1 MALRQALTRVLTGIR
16 GFDEVAWGGLPQ
28 GRATLVTGTAG
39 AGKSLFA
46 VEFLARGIEEF
57 DEPGVFVNFEETPE
71 DIRVNAA
78 SLGFDIARW
87 ETEGKWAFVDA
98 ASPLGGEHNPT
109 TGAYDFGPLIARV
122 EHAVGMIGATRVAL
136 DPLSAILA
144 RFANS
149 ALVRAEM
156 LRVVTALQAL
166 GVTTVLT
173 AEKTGEFESSSRHGV
188 EEFVPSNVITLRN
201 VLDLGKRRR
210 TLEIIKFRGAAHRSG
225 EWLFAIDPRRG
236 LVVIPMA
243 AGGARERA
251 SHERVSVGN
260 TVLDAMCD
268 GGIFRDALVLLTG
281 PTGAGKTLSGL
292 RFAVAGSD
300 RGERCLLCTFDETR
314 DQLGRN
320 AAGWGMDL
328 DSLEST
334 GLVRVMADYPETAS
348 LEDHFLHLRAAIEEF
363 APHRLVIDT
372 LSALERIAPAR
383 SLLEFV
389 TALGG
394 LVRQREI
401 TTLLTAST
409 ATHHATVSAASEAAS
424 LSDVTIWLYYAAAAG
439 RHRRA
444 VSVVQTRGS
453 AHDETIRAVTI
464 NHDGMHIGDPV
475 AVTDVIADHQPIRG
489 LHVDE

>member
-1 MALRQALTRVLTGIR
+1 MALRRALRRVATGIR

-39 AGKSLFA
+39 AGKSLFTI
-46 VEFLARGIEEF
+46 EFLARGIEEF
-57 DEPGVFVNFEETPE
+57 DEPGVFVTFEETPE

-87 ETEGKWAFVDA
+87 EAEDKWIFVDA
-98 ASPLGGEHNPT
+98 ASPLGEHNPT
-109 TGAYDFGPLIARV
+109 TGAYDFGPFIARV

-136 DPLSAILA
+136 DPLSAILT

-173 AEKTGEFESSSRHGV
+173 AEKTGEYESSSRHGV

-201 VLDLGKRRR
+201 VLERGKRRR
-210 TLEIIKFRGAAHRSG
+210 TLEITKFRGAPHRTG
-225 EWLFAIDPRRG
+225 EWLFAIDPRQG
-236 LVVIPMA
+236 LVMIPMV

-251 SHERVSVGN
+251 SQERVSTGN
-260 TVLDAMCD
+260 TTLDAMCG

-281 PTGAGKTLSGL
+281 PTGAGKTLRGL
-292 RFAVAGSD
+292 RFAVAGAD
-300 RGERCLLCTFDETR
+300 AGERCLLCTFDETR

-328 DSLEST
+328 DSWESM

-348 LEDHFLHLRAAIEEF
+348 LEDHFLDLRAAIEEF

-394 LVRQREI
+394 LIRKSGI

-409 ATHHATVSAASEAAS
+409 ATPYATVSAASEAAS
-424 LSDVTIWLYYAAAAG
+424 LSDVAIRLYYAPAAG

-444 VSVVQTRGS
+444 ISVVQTRGS

-464 NHDGMHIGDPV
+464 NDDGMHIGDPV
-475 AVTDVIADHQPIRG
+475 PGTDVTAEHQPIRG
-489 LHVDE
+489 VNVDE